1 MTRTTVDQA
10 GGVRMH
16 PLPLY
21 LRRPRGRPEGGA
33 LTNRDECTCEPQARV
48 HEERVL

>member
-1 MTRTTVDQA
+1 MTRIAPDEAAEVHA
-10 GGVRMH
+10 H

-21 LRRPRGRPEGGA
+21 LRRPRGRPKGGA

-48 HEERVL
+48 HEERRS